1 MRCLKTREKADFE
14 ECLEYFKDDP
24 YVEVFLWK
32 DSYNCIKIV
41 VKGKEKTVYE
51 NGTFIFELRSP
62 KDYPFRPPYAFCH
75 TRIWHPNINNEI
87 PSDRPNVYLD
97 LINPVLTSTVGG
109 WTPSKTFTVIAEM
122 LKKLIHLEAPIF
134 NIETILNVD
143 AKNQIEEARYL
154 FDEKAVEWTRRYAT
168 ENQDVRFT
176 SSKKV
181 EAFFK
186 YKSFE
191 WDLDKP
197 IIDLKT
203 EFKKLDISNPVE
215 IQFMSNQGFLPN
227 YTTLRKLG
235 IDPKKDAI
243 KIMGTYVG

>member
-62 KDYPFRPPYAFCH
+62 IDYPFRPPYAFCH

-87 PSDRPNVYLD
+87 PSDRPNIYLY
-97 LINPVLTSTVGG
+97 LINPVLTGTVGG
-109 WTPSKTFTVIAEM
+109 WTPSKTFTVIDEM

-134 NIETILNVD
+134 NIETIVDTDLFIKLLIDTTEESLGRDKMVEITIFIEKVDGLIRRLEHLENIFD
-143 AKNQIEEARYL
+143 AKT
-154 FDEKAVEWTRRYAT
+154 FV
-168 ENQDVRFT
+168 
-176 SSKKV
+176 
-181 EAFFK
+181 
-186 YKSFE
+186 
-191 WDLDKP
+191 
-197 IIDLKT
+197 
-203 EFKKLDISNPVE
+203 
-215 IQFMSNQGFLPN
+215 
-227 YTTLRKLG
+227 
-235 IDPKKDAI
+235 
-243 KIMGTYVG
+243 